1 MRVGKK
7 KKGKKKQQHE
17 AEIGNQWRAVLQAP
31 GAVTQDGATHRNTA
45 ASRRHE
51 GKLMWPA
58 ERQWEQEEGVFEWVA
73 RRGVVRYIKELVK
86 CSRLLG
92 VGGRKSLSVFPMTN
106 RLIAPNRFNPSLDD
120 FLSFLSFFP
129 QTAPR

>member
-1 MRVGKK
+1 MAVSSRSGWNRSESEGGK
-7 KKGKKKQQHE
+7 KKKQQHE

-86 CSRLLG
+86 CSG
-92 VGGRKSLSVFPMTN
+92 FSESEEE
-106 RLIAPNRFNPSLDD
+106 NP
-120 FLSFLSFFP
+120 
-129 QTAPR
+129 